1 MEYSQPKS
9 AYVHVP
15 FCRHRCGYCNF
26 SVVAGR
32 DDLIDDYLA
41 AMQAE
46 LSLLGAPRTVAT
58 IFLGGGTP
66 THLDSYSLAR
76 LLDMIGEWLPLSSG
90 GEYSC
95 EANPEDIS
103 SECIRPLA
111 DAGVNRI
118 SLGVQSFQAK
128 KLRVLERAH
137 DAKIAARAI
146 QVCRDHGMDVSIDLI
161 FGAPGESL
169 DAWRAD
175 LESALAVE
183 PDHISTYGLTFERG
197 AAFWAKRNRGELHDV
212 GDDVEAR
219 MYELAIDRLTDS
231 AFEHYEVSN
240 FARTGKRCRH
250 NETYW
255 LGESYFAA
263 GPGASR
269 FVDGRRETNHR
280 STTTYIRRLRDG
292 QSPVQEVDDIP
303 LEARIRERFVFAMR
317 MLDGVNCREFQATTG
332 VDPRAMIGE
341 QLERYVS
348 LELLEFQA
356 DTIRLTR
363 KGLMVSD
370 SIWADLL

>member
-161 FGAPGESL
+161 FGAP
-169 DAWRAD
+169 A
-175 LESALAVE
+175 
-183 PDHISTYGLTFERG
+183 
-197 AAFWAKRNRGELHDV
+197 NRWMHGELIWKVHWRLSPITSR
-212 GDDVEAR
+212 R
-219 MYELAIDRLTDS
+219 MGSL
-231 AFEHYEVSN
+231 SN
-240 FARTGKRCRH
+240 
-250 NETYW
+250 
-255 LGESYFAA
+255 AA
-263 GPGASR
+263 QRFGP
-269 FVDGRRETNHR
+269 REIAANC
-280 STTTYIRRLRDG
+280 TT
-292 QSPVQEVDDIP
+292 S
-303 LEARIRERFVFAMR
+303 
-317 MLDGVNCREFQATTG
+317 ATTLRRG
-332 VDPRAMIGE
+332 CTSWP
-341 QLERYVS
+341 
-348 LELLEFQA
+348 
-356 DTIRLTR
+356 LT
-363 KGLMVSD
+363 G
-370 SIWADLL
+370 